1 MKMPSKRTL
10 FPVVTIMAVILTLSS
25 IQAAD
30 QSGPYPGQ
38 RPVVSQPGAITRQ
51 SPTVSQPSGISAADK
66 AAIVKLFE
74 GVDPNKYQLRFNGG
88 REVYGR
94 KRVAMNDLTQVSRSK
109 SPGDRG
115 WIVFVVEGDDVVY
128 VLAVGSS
135 EDLTSTLGN
144 QKAGQLKSILSKYN
158 R

>member
-1 MKMPSKRTL
+1 MKMPSNRTL
-10 FPVVTIMAVILTLSS
+10 FPVVTIMALTLTLSS

-51 SPTVSQPSGISAADK
+51 RPTVSQPSGISAADK

-94 KRVAMNDLTQVSRSK
+94 KRVAMNDLTQVSRSR

-135 EDLTSTLGN
+135 DDLTSTLGN